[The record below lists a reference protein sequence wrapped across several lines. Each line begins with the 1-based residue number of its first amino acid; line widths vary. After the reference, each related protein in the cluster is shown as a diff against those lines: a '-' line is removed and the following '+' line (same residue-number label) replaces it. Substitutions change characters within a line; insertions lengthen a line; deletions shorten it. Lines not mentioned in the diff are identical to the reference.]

1 MLTTM
6 YLIRHSEKMPLPF
19 GYDRIQPLT
28 ARGERRAEALLQLE
42 ELRHADA
49 AYCSPFAR
57 TVATLRYLAEADGLS
72 LRLDDRLRELDFGG
86 MPPEGGVPAVD
97 IRARQWEDRDLRHE
111 DGESLNQCCARMR
124 EVIMEIAR
132 EHAGKKVLVSTHG
145 AALCAF
151 LSGVIEGIDD
161 DYARTLPQPAVFRLR
176 MEGEQVL
183 EVQRLVLPEGAR

>member
-72 LRLDDRLRELDFGG
+72 LRLD
-86 MPPEGGVPAVD
+86 EGRCSVEIQAAVTCQGRTGVEMEALPA
-97 IRARQWEDRDLRHE
+97 A
-111 DGESLNQCCARMR
+111 A
-124 EVIMEIAR
+124 
-132 EHAGKKVLVSTHG
+132 T
-145 AALCAF
+145 AALTVYDMCKA
-151 LSGVIEGIDD
+151 
-161 DYARTLPQPAVFRLR
+161 
-176 MEGEQVL
+176 
-183 EVQRLVLPEGAR
+183 VQRDMVITDLLLWFQGDGDNALGAGLLEK